1 MRRPWHWWK
10 KLTGGAAS
18 RFLSRRDFGCSALLR
33 RPEVGVRLKG
43 EVAHLEQKLVRV
55 DGEVVELGGDSMIRW
70 SEREEGGDEE
80 QRGAGGGA

>member
-10 KLTGGAAS
+10 KLTGG
-18 RFLSRRDFGCSALLR
+18 RFEVLVEERFRLFGALEEARGRSA
-33 RPEVGVRLKG
+33 PEG

-70 SEREEGGDEE
+70 SDREEGGDEE